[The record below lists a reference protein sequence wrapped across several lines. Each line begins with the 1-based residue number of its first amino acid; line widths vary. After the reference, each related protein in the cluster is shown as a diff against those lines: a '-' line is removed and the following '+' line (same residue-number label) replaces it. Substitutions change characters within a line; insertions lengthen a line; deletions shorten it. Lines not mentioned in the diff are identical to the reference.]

1 MMQGIFTVSAESTVE
16 VVRWPDSDFLA
27 LRLTFGGAHIAIGAS
42 DGDDPAVLAA
52 YMRNLANNAIAL
64 SSSLGMGRKPQ
75 GRHSLLDSDE
85 LGESGAGRL

>member
-27 LRLTFGGAHIAIGAS
+27 LRLTFDGARIAIGAANEV
-42 DGDDPAVLAA
+42 DPAVLAA
-52 YMRNLANNAIAL
+52 YMRKLANNAIAL
-64 SSSLGMGRKPQ
+64 SSSLGEGS
-75 GRHSLLDSDE
+75 GRHSLLDSDR